1 MSTETIHNPR
11 YNLRRPGQ
19 SQRQGTPA
27 SAASVNDETQAQH
40 RPTSYNE
47 AAQGGRMTPKGD
59 GNTPSDGESVAGS
72 LKDEQHKLV
81 EPEDNSLTD
90 DDENPNQWVQVGSRR
105 RATSLDSSQLYK
117 IPLKSVRVKDANSG
131 YSAKK
136 VPVPITMAQGAV
148 IREAEKGLS
157 QAQRKMI
164 AKRMK
169 IVEQT
174 PNRDNSDNST
184 KSEISNGEGPSTI
197 DKGKG
202 ADPENWGAADMSDID
217 VNQQHEALD
226 KLREIRKTKEQS
238 ANQKSVHAVSSE
250 KPKKNSKHRAGSE
263 ALTDLVEHHIRDIC
277 YDSV

>member
-1 MSTETIHNPR
+1 TATSSSDQRGLRFGQQKTYRQKLIFSSLTTMSTETIHNPC

-81 EPEDNSLTD
+81 EPDDNSLTN

-131 YSAKK
+131 YSPKK

-164 AKRMK
+164 ASLRSPMEKDPLPL
-169 IVEQT
+169 I
-174 PNRDNSDNST
+174 
-184 KSEISNGEGPSTI
+184 
-197 DKGKG
+197 KGKAQTQRIG
-202 ADPENWGAADMSDID
+202 VP
-217 VNQQHEALD
+217 Q
-226 KLREIRKTKEQS
+226 
-238 ANQKSVHAVSSE
+238 
-250 KPKKNSKHRAGSE
+250 
-263 ALTDLVEHHIRDIC
+263 IC
-277 YDSV
+277 LILM